1 MLPVEPRTLHCR
13 LVKLRSMRHTR
24 SCGWAFL
31 GAVPS
36 GCGLVPTLNA
46 SVGLRECACIHRQ
59 FTYSYDCTRLFT
71 SQRAARVHR
80 SESADWQNRVNSQ
93 DRVTQKAAPGR
104 KIELP
109 GAAFSQE
116 RVTAGLRV
124 ASAVLARSAVS
135 VGCLDRAERG
145 GSVRKAALG
154 GEPEGARIGLSE
166 PSQRALRTVAVRRM

>member
-1 MLPVEPRTLHCR
+1 M
-13 LVKLRSMRHTR
+13 
-24 SCGWAFL
+24 
-31 GAVPS
+31 
-36 GCGLVPTLNA
+36 
-46 SVGLRECACIHRQ
+46 
-59 FTYSYDCTRLFT
+59 
-71 SQRAARVHR
+71 
-80 SESADWQNRVNSQ
+80 
-93 DRVTQKAAPGR
+93 TQKAAPGR
-104 KIELP
+104 EIGLP

-166 PSQRALRTVAVRRM
+166 LQSSYLGWQKRTIQASTPDDQ

>member
-1 MLPVEPRTLHCR
+1 M
-13 LVKLRSMRHTR
+13 
-24 SCGWAFL
+24 
-31 GAVPS
+31 
-36 GCGLVPTLNA
+36 
-46 SVGLRECACIHRQ
+46 
-59 FTYSYDCTRLFT
+59 
-71 SQRAARVHR
+71 
-80 SESADWQNRVNSQ
+80 
-93 DRVTQKAAPGR
+93 TQKATPGR

-145 GSVRKAALG
+145 GSVWKAALG

>member
-1 MLPVEPRTLHCR
+1 
-13 LVKLRSMRHTR
+13 MRVSSDNEHA
-24 SCGWAFL
+24 SAKYD
-31 GAVPS
+31 APS
-36 GCGLVPTLNA
+36 AKSAPAGL
-46 SVGLRECACIHRQ
+46 
-59 FTYSYDCTRLFT
+59 
-71 SQRAARVHR
+71 
-80 SESADWQNRVNSQ
+80 NSQ

>member
-1 MLPVEPRTLHCR
+1 M
-13 LVKLRSMRHTR
+13 
-24 SCGWAFL
+24 
-31 GAVPS
+31 
-36 GCGLVPTLNA
+36 
-46 SVGLRECACIHRQ
+46 
-59 FTYSYDCTRLFT
+59 
-71 SQRAARVHR
+71 
-80 SESADWQNRVNSQ
+80 
-93 DRVTQKAAPGR
+93 TQKAYSISSSRSWALDAAIG
-104 KIELP
+104 LP

>member
-1 MLPVEPRTLHCR
+1 M
-13 LVKLRSMRHTR
+13 
-24 SCGWAFL
+24 
-31 GAVPS
+31 
-36 GCGLVPTLNA
+36 
-46 SVGLRECACIHRQ
+46 
-59 FTYSYDCTRLFT
+59 
-71 SQRAARVHR
+71 
-80 SESADWQNRVNSQ
+80 
-93 DRVTQKAAPGR
+93 TQKAAPGR